1 MHPKYHGT
9 LDQKIQHNYSNQNY
23 LIETEMIS
31 FYGSMQYDKLDDFG
45 RQIDGNNDIESYFT
59 MLNIKSEIMLFHFYP
74 I

>member
-31 FYGSMQYDKLDDFG
+31 FYGSMQYDKLDILDD
-45 RQIDGNNDIESYFT
+45 RQMET
-59 MLNIKSEIMLFHFYP
+59 MT
-74 I
+74 